1 MKINPINNNTQT
13 FTARKAPDV
22 MERYYYKKSKSFN
35 KKLEYSYDML
45 NPKISNQNLWDIIK
59 HSSKIALINAKIAM
73 YKALSLYYSG
83 KKEIQP

>member
-1 MKINPINNNTQT
+1 MKVSQINNSSSS
-13 FTARKAPDV
+13 FTARKPPDV

-59 HSSKIALINAKIAM
+59 HSTSCWVLWAW
-73 YKALSLYYSG
+73 
-83 KKEIQP
+83 EVQPFW

>member
-1 MKINPINNNTQT
+1 MKVSQINNSSSS
-13 FTARKAPDV
+13 FTARKSPDV

-59 HSSKIALINAKIAM
+59 HGSKIALINAKIAM

>member
-1 MKINPINNNTQT
+1 MKISPINNNQN
-13 FTARKAPDV
+13 FTARKPPEV

-59 HSSKIALINAKIAM
+59 HGSKIALINAKIAM

-83 KKEIQP
+83 KKEI